1 MATLKK
7 LPLSN
12 LVDIKTNFPVELK
25 TNATTLCFKTNPP
38 KNINININININC
51 LSQVDELHFT
61 DSFKHQYTITWVR
74 SWSALAIL
82 LSKLLIL

>member
-38 KNINININININC
+38 KNINIIALVKLMSCILQTLLNINIQ
-51 LSQVDELHFT
+51 LPE
-61 DSFKHQYTITWVR
+61 
-74 SWSALAIL
+74 
-82 LSKLLIL
+82 